1 MAEAQGQTPSL
12 KDLRARREE
21 ILRLAAQYG
30 ASNVRVV
37 GSVARG
43 EVGSESD
50 VDFLVT
56 VRDGVSIFDL
66 VGLWLD
72 MKKLLGYEVSLIP
85 DETPDELFL
94 SRIRQDAVAL

>member
-1 MAEAQGQTPSL
+1 MAEAQKQTPSL
-12 KDLRARREE
+12 EDLRARREE
-21 ILRLAAQYG
+21 ILELAAKYG

-43 EVGSESD
+43 ESGPESD

-56 VRDGVSIFDL
+56 VQEGVSVFDL

-72 MKKLLGYEVSLIP
+72 MKGLLDCEVSLIS
-85 DETPDELFL
+85 DETPDEHFL
-94 SRIRQDAVAL
+94 SHIRQDAVAL

>member
-1 MAEAQGQTPSL
+1 MSEAQKQTPGL
-12 KDLRARREE
+12 EDLRARREE
-21 ILRLAAQYG
+21 ILELAAKYG

-43 EVGSESD
+43 ESGPESD

-56 VRDGVSIFDL
+56 VQEGVSIFDL

-72 MKKLLGYEVSLIP
+72 MKGLLGCEVSLIS
-85 DETPDELFL
+85 DETPDERFL